1 MTPGRRSWRI
11 ALGTVVWTIAGLA
24 GCHGVPIAR
33 VAPAPNRPQSTL
45 GSVGRAALLPATI
58 AADMPSETSSIDPS
72 NSATTGTLTPS
83 SAIEGASGQG
93 QSDLGKPAIPAAP
106 LPPTPLLD
114 AALVRAKSRGELL
127 DGASP
132 PAHIDPAVA
141 VASIPSP
148 SMTEAISPSPAGPEP
163 SVAAAP
169 SAPTPEPKP
178 VETVAVA
185 PPASPE
191 ELWREG
197 VRKLVG
203 LARSK
208 QEQAGAGNGATAEPW
223 GLRARVLA
231 WLAEPDIDPDLG
243 QREADNVRSVLRA
256 LEAATGPGNSGK
268 AADAHN
274 RGDDVRTAVRT
285 LEAKAPL
292 ELVDL
297 RLCSK
302 VERFGD
308 FTPIDPP
315 ARRGGDQVVIYCEV
329 DGVHHEPTTSGGF
342 QTKLAGRMEIIPEA
356 GGSPI
361 ILPLGPA
368 KETFPRRRRDFY
380 IAYLEVLPRN
390 LPPGQYTLRMTL
402 KDVFS
407 EQSAG
412 RGIPLTIVG
421 DKPLDAATPHEPG
434 PTL

>member
-1 MTPGRRSWRI
+1 M
-11 ALGTVVWTIAGLA
+11 GTVVWMIAGLA

-45 GSVGRAALLPATI
+45 GSVGRAALLPATV
-58 AADMPSETSSIDPS
+58 AVDMPSEMSSIDPS
-72 NSATTGTLTPS
+72 NSSTTGTLTRS
-83 SAIEGASGQG
+83 SAIDGATGQG
-93 QSDLGKPAIPAAP
+93 PSNLGKPATPTAP

-127 DGASP
+127 DSASNS
-132 PAHIDPAVA
+132 ANFDPAVA
-141 VASIPSP
+141 VGSVPSALAV
-148 SMTEAISPSPAGPEP
+148 EAVTPTPEP
-163 SVAAAP
+163 SMVAAA
-169 SAPTPEPKP
+169 SVPTPEPKP
-178 VETVAVA
+178 VETVGFA
-185 PPASPE
+185 PSASPE

-208 QEQAGAGNGATAEPW
+208 QEQGQAGSGNGTGLEPW

-243 QREADNVRSVLRA
+243 QREADNVHSVLRA
-256 LEAATGPGNSGK
+256 LEATNAVSGDSGK
-268 AADAHN
+268 ARPDAHN
-274 RGDDVRTAVRT
+274 RGDDVRVAVRT

-292 ELVDL
+292 ELVDI

-308 FTPIDPP
+308 FTLIDPQAP
-315 ARRGGDQVVIYCEV
+315 RSGDRVVIYCEV
-329 DGVHHEPTTSGGF
+329 DGVHNEPTSGGF

-361 ILPLGPA
+361 ILPLETAG
-368 KETFPRRRRDFY
+368 ETFPRRRRDYY
-380 IAYLEVLPRN
+380 IAYLKELPRS
-390 LPPGQYTLRMTL
+390 LAPGQYTLRLTL

-407 EQSAG
+407 DQSAS
-412 RGIPLTIVG
+412 RAMPLTIVKG
-421 DKPLDAATPHEPG
+421 KPVDASTPHELV